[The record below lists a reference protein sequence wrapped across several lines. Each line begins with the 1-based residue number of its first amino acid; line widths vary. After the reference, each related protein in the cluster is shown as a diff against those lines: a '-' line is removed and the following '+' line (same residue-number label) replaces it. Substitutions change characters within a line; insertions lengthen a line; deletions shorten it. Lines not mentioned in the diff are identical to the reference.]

1 MLQRVGWVLGLG
13 VALCAM
19 AGPAAGQERK
29 EPKKQ
34 AQVRVPEGV
43 KAERDLDYAGSGN
56 RQQMLDLYLP
66 EDATGPL
73 PLVVWI
79 HGGGWRSG
87 SKANCPALPLTKR
100 GYAVA
105 SLNYR
110 LTDEAHFPA
119 QIEDCRAA
127 IRWLKANAKKYQI
140 DPDRIG
146 VWGASAGGHLVALLG
161 TSADVKG
168 WDGVGGHTD
177 QSASVKA
184 VCDYFGPVDFLHN
197 YNPDRATKADS
208 PVGRLLGG
216 PLKDKQDAARKASP
230 LTYIARDNPPFL
242 IVHGDQDPLVPL
254 KQSELLL
261 AALNK
266 AGVPAT
272 LVKVKNGKHG
282 AFGPDCEPSPDV
294 IRDTVFGFFDKYLR
308 SPSP

>member
-1 MLQRVGWVLGLG
+1 MLQRVGWMVSLV
-13 VALCAM
+13 VAVAAM

-29 EPKKQ
+29 ESKK
-34 AQVRVPEGV
+34 AQQPRVPDGV
-43 KAERDLDYAGSGN
+43 KADRDLDYAGGGN
-56 RQQMLDLYLP
+56 RQQMLDLYTP
-66 EDATGPL
+66 EDAVGPL

-127 IRWLKANAKKYQI
+127 IRWLKAHAKKYKI

-146 VWGASAGGHLVALLG
+146 VWGASAGGHLAALLG
-161 TSADVKG
+161 TSANASG
-168 WDGVGGHTD
+168 WDGVGGHKD

-184 VCDYFGPVDFLHN
+184 VCDYFGPVDFLHD
-197 YNPDRATKADS
+197 YNPDRAAKADS

-216 PLKDKQDAARKASP
+216 PLSDKHDAARQASP
-230 LTYIARDNPPFL
+230 LTYITSEAPPFL
-242 IVHGDQDPLVPL
+242 IVHGDHDTTVPI

-261 AALNK
+261 DALNK
-266 AGVPAT
+266 AKVPAT

-282 AFGPDCEPSPDV
+282 AFGEDCEPSPDTV
-294 IRDTVFGFFDKYLR
+294 RDTVFGFFDKYLR